1 MSVLVSPDTS
11 YDFPVQLLY
20 IPCNRGAA
28 DIQRLC
34 IFVVGVFRMFL
45 DGGDEARSR
54 VGRFYS
60 IIYSIINSITRG
72 FLIL

>member
-28 DIQRLC
+28 DIQRLR

-45 DGGDEARSR
+45 DGSDEAGSR

>member
-1 MSVLVSPDTS
+1 
-11 YDFPVQLLY
+11 
-20 IPCNRGAA
+20 
-28 DIQRLC
+28 
-34 IFVVGVFRMFL
+34 MFL

>member
-11 YDFPVQLLY
+11 YDFSAQLLY

-28 DIQRLC
+28 DIQRLR

-45 DGGDEARSR
+45 DGGDETGSR

-60 IIYSIINSITRG
+60 IINSITRG
-72 FLIL
+72 LLIL